1 MALTR
6 EQILNVN
13 DIERKEI
20 EIPEWG
26 GTVWIRQLTR
36 GEQDAYLK
44 RQMGGAKVKAGK
56 KDIAGEF
63 DAASIYG
70 HDTWL
75 CSRGIC
81 DEEGKPLFN
90 EKDVDALAKKNGTA
104 IGRIAQEIVQ
114 FSGMAEDLPVEEEAK
129 N

>member
-6 EQILNVN
+6 DEILDKD

-20 EIPEWG
+20 PVPEWG

-44 RQMGGAKVKAGK
+44 RQMGDAKLKTGK
-56 KDIAGEF
+56 RDTSGEF
-63 DAASIYG
+63 AASSMFG

-75 CSRGIC
+75 CARGIC
-81 DEEGKPLFN
+81 DESGKPLFSD
-90 EKDVDALAKKNGTA
+90 KDIEALAKKNGKT
-104 IGRIAQEIVQ
+104 IGSIALEIVK
-114 FSGMAEDLPVEEEAK
+114 FSGMAEDVPLEQELK